1 MGGTV
6 EVEGLSKSY
15 GRQNIWHDVSLT
27 LPQGEITALL
37 GPSGTGK
44 SVFLKSVMGIVEPEA
59 GTILINGVDMVKA
72 KESRRLEMRKAFGVL
87 FQDGALFGSM
97 NVYDNVAFPLREHT
111 RKSESEIR
119 EIVMANLDLVGL
131 VGQEHKVPGEISGGM
146 KKRAGLARS
155 LVTDPEII
163 LIDEPDSGLDP
174 VRTSNLAQLLMD
186 VNTATDATMLVVTH
200 NIELA
205 RTLPDNLGMLYR
217 RELVMFGP
225 REDFLLT
232 DHPVVSQF
240 MSGDPDGPIGM
251 SEETD
256 HRRFDPYDIEDDLPS
271 PNGGGGGVG
280 VAVRPRHSGARAI
293 EVLPLQLA
301 SSDGAIRAGGQRHRE
316 RVSSGESRLIVA
328 DDEEKERGSGVRTKG
343 AVTRALTSVGDV
355 FALGL
360 DTLRATFRR
369 PFAGREALEQFW
381 FVVSVSW
388 VPAILVAIPFGAV
401 IALQLGTLT
410 VQVGAQ
416 SFTGAASVLAV
427 IQQAAPIVTTLVIAG
442 AGGAAICADLGARS
456 IRDEIDAMKVI
467 GVSPVQRLVV
477 PRVLACVG
485 AAVLLNGLV
494 SVVGV
499 LGGYF
504 FNVIVQG
511 GTPGAY
517 LASFTALAQIQDLYV
532 GELKAVIFGFIAGV
546 IACHRG
552 LNTAPGPK
560 GVGDSVNQSVVI
572 TFLMLFFVNFV
583 ITTLYLQLVPGKGA

>member
-1 MGGTV
+1 MGGSV
-6 EVEGLSKSY
+6 EVRGLSKSF
-15 GRQNIWHDVSLT
+15 GRQNIWHDVTLT
-27 LPQGEITALL
+27 LPPGEITALL

-44 SVFLKSVMGIVEPEA
+44 SVFLKSLMGIVDPER
-59 GTILINGVDMVKA
+59 GEVLIDGVDMVSV
-72 KESRRLEMRKAFGVL
+72 KEAHRLELRKKFGVL

-111 RKSESEIR
+111 RMSEEEIR
-119 EIVMANLDLVGL
+119 QVVLDRLDMVGL
-131 VGQEHKVPGEISGGM
+131 LGTEHKVPGEISGGM
-146 KKRAGLARS
+146 KKRAGLARA

-174 VRTSNLAQLLMD
+174 VRTSNLAQLLVD

-225 REDFLLT
+225 REEFLLT

-240 MSGDPDGPIGM
+240 MSGDPEGPIGM
-251 SEETD
+251 SEEND
-256 HRRFDPYDIEDDLPS
+256 HRTIDLFDEPVDYGA
-271 PNGGGGGVG
+271 GGPMRHGG
-280 VAVRPRHSGARAI
+280 GARAI
-293 EVLPLQLA
+293 EVLPRQLEPRSGGA
-301 SSDGAIRAGGQRHRE
+301 RPSSVRHRE
-316 RVSSGESRLIVA
+316 RVSAGNAPLYVA
-328 DDEEKERGSGVRTKG
+328 DDDDTHRVPPNPTSG
-343 AVTRALTSVGDV
+343 AVARSLTATGDV
-355 FALGL
+355 FALAL
-360 DTLRATFRR
+360 DTTRATFRR
-369 PFAGREALEQFW
+369 PFAAREALEQFW

-388 VPAILVAIPFGAV
+388 IPAILVAIPFGAV

-427 IQQAAPIVTTLVIAG
+427 VQQAAPIVTSLVIAG
-442 AGGAAICADLGARS
+442 AGGAAICADLGSRR
-456 IRDEIDAMKVI
+456 IRDEIDAMRVI
-467 GVSPVQRLVV
+467 GVNPVQRLVV
-477 PRVLACVG
+477 PRVLACIG
-485 AAVLLNGLV
+485 AAILLNGLV

-499 LGGYF
+499 VGGYV
-504 FNVIVQG
+504 FNVMVQG

-517 LASFTALAQIQDLYV
+517 LSSFTALAQISDLWV
-532 GELKAVIFGFIAGV
+532 GELKAVVFGFIAGIV
-546 IACHRG
+546 ACHRG

-572 TFLMLFFVNFV
+572 TFLLLFFVNFV

>member
-1 MGGTV
+1 MGGIV
-6 EVEGLSKSY
+6 EVTGLTKSY
-15 GRQNIWHDVSLT
+15 GRQNIWRDVSLT
-27 LPQGEITALL
+27 FPAGEITALL

-44 SVFLKSVMGIVEPEA
+44 SVFLKSIMGIVEPEA
-59 GTILINGVDMVKA
+59 GEILIDGEDMVSA
-72 KESRRLEMRKAFGVL
+72 KESQRLEMRKKFGVL

-97 NVYDNVAFPLREHT
+97 DVYDNVAFPLREHT
-111 RKSESEIR
+111 RKSESQIR
-119 EIVMANLDLVGL
+119 EIVMEKLQMVGL

-174 VRTSNLAQLLMD
+174 VRTSNLAQLLVE

-225 REDFLLT
+225 REEFLLT

-240 MSGDPDGPIGM
+240 MSGDPEGPIGM

-256 HRRFDPYDIEDDLPS
+256 HRSSDLFDEPIEYP
-271 PNGGGGGVG
+271 GGATPT
-280 VAVRPRHSGARAI
+280 AVMSRHAGARAI
-293 EVLPLQLA
+293 EVLPRQLEPR
-301 SSDGAIRAGGQRHRE
+301 SGAVRAGAQRHRE
-316 RVSSGESRLIVA
+316 RVASGGSRLYVA
-328 DDEEKERGSGVRTKG
+328 DDDERERVPG
-343 AVTRALTSVGDV
+343 AALLNKVSRGLTIVGDV
-355 FALGL
+355 FALAL
-360 DTLRATFRR
+360 DTGRALFKR
-369 PFAGREALEQFW
+369 PFAARETLEQFW

-388 VPAILVAIPFGAV
+388 IPAILVAIPFGAV

-427 IQQAAPIVTTLVIAG
+427 IQQAAPIVTTLVVAG
-442 AGGAAICADLGARS
+442 AGGAAICADLGARR
-456 IRDEIDAMKVI
+456 IRDEIDAMRVM
-467 GVSPVQRLVV
+467 GVSPIQRLVV
-477 PRVLACVG
+477 PRVIACIG

-517 LASFTALAQIQDLYV
+517 LASFTALAQIQDLWV

-546 IACHRG
+546 VACHRG

-560 GVGDSVNQSVVI
+560 GVGDSVNQSVVV
-572 TFLMLFFVNFV
+572 TFLLLFFVNFV

>member
-6 EVEGLSKSY
+6 EVEGLTKSY
-15 GRQNIWHDVSLT
+15 GRQNIWRDVTLT
-27 LPQGEITALL
+27 FPQGEITALL

-44 SVFLKSVMGIVEPEA
+44 SVFLKSVMGIVQPEA
-59 GTILINGVDMVKA
+59 GSILIDGEDMVLA
-72 KESRRLEMRKAFGVL
+72 KESQRLEMRKKFGVL

-111 RKSESEIR
+111 RKNETEIR
-119 EIVMANLDLVGL
+119 QIVMEKLDMVGL

-225 REDFLLT
+225 REEFLLT

-256 HRRFDPYDIEDDLPS
+256 HRTQEPIDHDASPPYP
-271 PNGGGGGVG
+271 GGETMLMS
-280 VAVRPRHSGARAI
+280 RHAGARSI
-293 EVLPLQLA
+293 EVLPRQLLPRSGAPRA
-301 SSDGAIRAGGQRHRE
+301 SGERHHNRVASGAAPLYVADDDERE
-316 RVSSGESRLIVA
+316 RVAGIPR
-328 DDEEKERGSGVRTKG
+328 RGP
-343 AVTRALTSVGDV
+343 VTRALSATGDL
-355 FALGL
+355 FALAL
-360 DTLRATFRR
+360 DTFRLMFKR
-369 PFAGREALEQFW
+369 PFAAREALEQFW

-442 AGGAAICADLGARS
+442 AGGAAICAELGARS
-456 IRDEIDAMKVI
+456 IRDEIDAMKVM
-467 GVSPVQRLVV
+467 GVSPIQRLVV

-485 AAVLLNGLV
+485 AAILLNGLV

-504 FNVIVQG
+504 FNVVVQG

-517 LASFTALAQIQDLYV
+517 LSSFTALAQISDLWV
-532 GELKAVIFGFIAGV
+532 GEIKAVIFGFLAGV
-546 IACHRG
+546 IACYRG

-572 TFLMLFFVNFV
+572 TFLLLFFVNFV